1 MSGLIAPAGTP
12 GQLLEAVRDGRVE
25 AVVSWEL
32 AREIV
37 DVLRRPSIRHYG
49 VTEGDIDA
57 VLAVLGPMLPDVE
70 VTVAIRDPDD
80 APVVA
85 AALAGRAEAIVTGDR
100 DLLDDEDL
108 LDWLRGRGIAVLSP
122 AAALAAVSR

>member
-1 MSGLIAPAGTP
+1 VSGLIAPAGTP

-57 VLAVLGPMLPDVE
+57 VLAVQGLHK
-70 VTVAIRDPDD
+70 
-80 APVVA
+80 
-85 AALAGRAEAIVTGDR
+85 EAQIMCGSGVITEG
-100 DLLDDEDL
+100 
-108 LDWLRGRGIAVLSP
+108 GQP
-122 AAALAAVSR
+122 